1 MGISVADNFSYLGGK
16 PLDGRIQYAT
26 LTDMKNMADAT
37 LYEGCEAYCV
47 ATDKYYKWKSSN
59 TVDASTGKWR
69 EVESGGG
76 SGLPSGGTQ
85 GQYLVKQ
92 SSTEGDADW
101 QTLSAFGGATASVA
115 GSAGLVPAP
124 TAGNQ
129 EKFLKADGTWDTPA
143 GDTSLMLYDEREI
156 AHPIGQY
163 ISPTGEQKT
172 VYRKLMTGTPT
183 EEAITGGTPFCHY
196 STWSDARSNPAN
208 AVTNNGGQ
216 YWLPVSNASASEGY
230 VGLQGVDSFVFKRA
244 TIMLLEIGRNITDLT
259 SMVIQGSADGITWI
273 NISNVIPKTEWVI
286 NQQVEF
292 NGISDQSFTNVR
304 VYFNGPTAKDWGSGN
319 CVIVGSNSF
328 KIYGGTLPYSKILH
342 ASKTYDETYNIYDYI
357 M

>member
-26 LTDMKNMADAT
+26 LSAMKAMADAT

-47 ATDKYYKWKSSN
+47 ATDKYYKWKGSN
-59 TVDASTGKWR
+59 TVDADTGKWR
-69 EVESGGG
+69 EVEGGG
-76 SGLPSGGTQ
+76 
-85 GQYLVKQ
+85 
-92 SSTEGDADW
+92 
-101 QTLSAFGGATASVA
+101 QTYNDFTGATASTA
-115 GSAGLVPAP
+115 GAHGLVPAP
-124 TAGNQ
+124 SAGNQ

-143 GDTSLMLYDEREI
+143 GDLSSLVLYDEREV

-163 ISPTGEQKT
+163 ISPTGEQKV
-172 VYRKLMTGTPT
+172 VYRRLMTGTPSEGT
-183 EEAITGGTPFCHY
+183 VTGGTPYCHY

-216 YWLPVSNASASEGY
+216 YWLPIADASASEGY
-230 VGLQGVDSFVFKRA
+230 VGLQGVSSFIFKRA
-244 TIMLLEIGRNITDLT
+244 TITLLEIGANLTNLT
-259 SMVIQGSADGITWI
+259 SMVIQGSADGITWVD
-273 NISNVIPKTEWVI
+273 ISNTIPKTEWVI

-292 NGISDQSFTNVR
+292 NTISDQSFTNVR
-304 VYFNGPTAKDWGSGN
+304 VYFNGPVATSWGSGN

-342 ASKTYDETYNIYDYI
+342 SSKTYDEAYNIYDYI